1 MARNPDLCLPL
12 AAWRD
17 RFAGWIDNPHEQ
29 ALLQASIFF
38 DFRAIVGNEMLAQ
51 SLRRACA
58 ELAQSLR
65 EALTQRASRGRLFLY
80 HMARNALETT
90 PPLGLLREFALDSDG
105 KLDLKKSGAR
115 IITDA
120 ARVFALTHGIGATN
134 TVQRLRLAGPR
145 MNAPTQESE
154 AAVSAFDFLQTL
166 RLRHQHRGGST
177 SRHDANRID
186 PHGLNEVDRRVLK
199 IALRQAGRL
208 QSRMKLDFQL

>member
-38 DFRAIVGNEMLAQ
+38 DFRAIVGNEM
-51 SLRRACA
+51 
-58 ELAQSLR
+58 LAQSLR

-120 ARVFALTHGIGATN
+120 ARVFALTYGIGATN